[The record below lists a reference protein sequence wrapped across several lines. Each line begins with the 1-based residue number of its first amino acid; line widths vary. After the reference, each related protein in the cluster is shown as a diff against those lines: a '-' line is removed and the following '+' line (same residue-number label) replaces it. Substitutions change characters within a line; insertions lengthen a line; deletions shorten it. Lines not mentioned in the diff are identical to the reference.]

1 MEHPFVQ
8 DLSDKTVEELQEKIT
23 DLSRKLKFAY
33 STQNG
38 TMIHQLQ
45 MIIESYT
52 VAYNKKITEL
62 IKKQNIQTQVKIER

>member
-33 STQNG
+33 GTQNG